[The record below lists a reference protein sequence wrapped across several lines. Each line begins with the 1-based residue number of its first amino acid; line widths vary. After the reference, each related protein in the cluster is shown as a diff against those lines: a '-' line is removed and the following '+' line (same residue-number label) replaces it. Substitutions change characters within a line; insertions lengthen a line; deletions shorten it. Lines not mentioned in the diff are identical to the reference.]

1 MTLLV
6 DVDEATYRD
15 FPKDVMKYRAISDSR
30 ILKNSRENG
39 ENERDGE
46 KRRSNGAGIPRD
58 RSHRAFDRSSG
69 TINSETGPAAR
80 REARLVIATLVT
92 RQAARLRANEFARKL
107 RAACAQISRRMQNAA
122 CHARR
127 EFSCRA
133 WYFSP
138 SLLAWLQ
145 RKSGYLT

>member
-1 MTLLV
+1 MNAMGKNDAQTAPEFLV
-6 DVDEATYRD
+6 IGRTE
-15 FPKDVMKYRAISDSR
+15 P
-30 ILKNSRENG
+30 
-39 ENERDGE
+39 
-46 KRRSNGAGIPRD
+46 
-58 RSHRAFDRSSG
+58 SSG

-92 RQAARLRANEFARKL
+92 RQAARVRANEFARKL